1 MEFVNK
7 WYLIHTYSGY
17 EKKVRDDLKNRV
29 KSLDMLDRV
38 FRIFVPEEEVQEEKK
53 CKKVITY
60 RKLFPSYVM
69 VEMRTNL
76 EQTENSLNYHVDSEA
91 WYAVRNTNGV
101 TGFVGVGSDPIP
113 MSDEEVERIMKLVK
127 TTVIKPSEKLEKLKV
142 GDVVDIIDGDYL
154 GNTGT
159 ILEIYKDKEEVM
171 VSTLNDKA
179 KPILKVDQIK
189 K

>member
-1 MEFVNK
+1 MKCENK

-17 EKKVRDDLKNRV
+17 EKKSQRRFEKQSEISGYVGQ
-29 KSLDMLDRV
+29 S
-38 FRIFVPEEEVQEEKK
+38 FRIFVPEEEVEEEKRGK
-53 CKKVITY
+53 RVITY

-69 VEMRTNL
+69 VEMKTTL
-76 EQTENSLNYHVDSEA
+76 EETENSLNYHVDSEA

-113 MSDEEVERIMKLVK
+113 MSDEEVERIMKMVK
-127 TTVIKPSEKLEKLKV
+127 TTVVKASEKLEKLKV

-171 VSTLNDKA
+171 VSTLNEKA

>member
-1 MEFVNK
+1 MEFENK

-29 KSLDMLDRV
+29 KSLEMEDRV
-38 FRIFVPEEEVQEEKK
+38 FRIFVPEEEVQEEKRGK
-53 CKKVITY
+53 LVTTY
-60 RKLFPSYVM
+60 KKLFPSYVM
-69 VEMRTNL
+69 VEMRTMK
-76 EQTENSLNYHVDSEA
+76 EFIDNSLNYRVDSEA

-113 MSDEEVERIMKLVK
+113 MTDEEVERIMKLV
-127 TTVIKPSEKLEKLKV
+127 TTTRIQASEKIEKLKI
-142 GDVVDIIDGDYL
+142 GDTVDIIEGDYL

-159 ILEIYKDKEEVM
+159 ILEIYKETSEVK

-179 KPILKVDQIK
+179 KPVLNVNQIK

>member
-7 WYLIHTYSGY
+7 WYLIYTYSGY

-38 FRIFVPEEEVQEEKK
+38 FRIFVPEEEVEEEKRG
-53 CKKVITY
+53 KKVITY

-69 VEMRTNL
+69 VEMRTNI
-76 EQTENSLNYHVDSEA
+76 EETGTALNYHVDSEA

-113 MSDEEVERIMKLVK
+113 MSDEEVERIMQRVK
-127 TTVIKPSEKLEKLKV
+127 TTVVMPSEKISKLKI
-142 GDVVDIIDGDYL
+142 GDIVDIIDGDYL
-154 GNTGT
+154 GNVGT

-171 VSTLNDKA
+171 LSTLNGKA
-179 KPILKVDQIK
+179 KPILKVEQIK